1 MQPTCLHLAMAKKT
15 NMEDPRTHLIRI
27 AKLAFDR
34 RLLDAAGGNIT
45 TRFGDRVYMSRSYAG
60 GRHQWDL
67 RPDDVLVLDLDGNIL
82 AGEGEFSREG
92 AVHMACYRAFP
103 DAGCVF
109 HAHALNVMPFVSRG
123 VPIPPMSEQTDK
135 YGPIGFCKWAATHT
149 PELADN
155 VVEALRPLAHELKK
169 HPIAT
174 LIPRHGIF
182 VVATDLNNAFDTLER
197 IDRNAYI
204 AMMAQLVK

>member
-1 MQPTCLHLAMAKKT
+1 
-15 NMEDPRTHLIRI
+15 MEDPRTHLVRI
-27 AKLAFDR
+27 AKLAYDR
-34 RLLDAAGGNIT
+34 KLLDAAGGNIT

-92 AVHMACYRAFP
+92 AVHMACYHAFP
-103 DAGCVF
+103 EAGCVF
-109 HAHALNVMPFVSRG
+109 HAHSLNVMPFVSRG

-149 PELADN
+149 PELAVN
-155 VVEALRPLAHELKK
+155 VVDALRPLAHELTK

-182 VVATDLNNAFDTLER
+182 VVATDLNNAYDTLER

>member
-1 MQPTCLHLAMAKKT
+1 
-15 NMEDPRTHLIRI
+15 MEDPRTHLVRI
-27 AKLAFDR
+27 AKLAYDR
-34 RLLDAAGGNIT
+34 KLLDAAGGNIT

-92 AVHMACYRAFP
+92 AVHMACYHAFP

-109 HAHALNVMPFVSRG
+109 HAHSLNVMPFVSRG

-149 PELADN
+149 PELAVN
-155 VVEALRPLAHELKK
+155 VVEALRPLAHELKQ

-182 VVATDLNNAFDTLER
+182 VVATDLNNAYDTLER

>member
-1 MQPTCLHLAMAKKT
+1 
-15 NMEDPRTHLIRI
+15 MEDPREHLVRI
-27 AKLAFDR
+27 ARLAYDR
-34 RLLDAAGGNIT
+34 KLLDSAGGNIT
-45 TRFGDRVYMSRSYAG
+45 TRIGSRIYMSRSYAG

-67 RPDDVLVLDLDGNIL
+67 RPEDVLVLDLEGNIR

-92 AVHMACYRAFP
+92 AVHLACYQEFS

-109 HAHALNVMPFVSRG
+109 HAHSLNIMPFVSKQ

-135 YGPIGFCKWAATHT
+135 YGPIGFCEWAPTHT
-149 PELADN
+149 PELAIN
-155 VVEALRPLAHELKK
+155 VVAALRPLAHELKK

-182 VVATDLNNAFDTLER
+182 VVGTDLNTTYDTLER

-204 AMMAQLVK
+204 ALMARLLE